1 MRCCRRRLSRVR
13 LYFAQR
19 RAPAKTKPNMENQPG
34 PVRKVKTSAGE
45 VVRYAMPIGDGE
57 ADMNALLGRR
67 LRLEFSGDIYCVH
80 CGRKTRK
87 SFNQGYCFP
96 CFRALAECDSCIVKP
111 ELCHFHHGTCRDAEW
126 AAGHCMTPHV
136 VYLANSSG
144 LKVGITRK
152 SNIPARWMD
161 QGAVQARP
169 LFEVQNRYQSGLMEV
184 AIKKTV
190 SDRTDW
196 RKMLGGEP
204 ETLDLAAEAE
214 RLLAPCEKEIAAI
227 REKFGAEKITRAK
240 DAQTL
245 TFRYPVRRYPQKII
259 PCNLDKNPVIEDT
272 LAGIKGQ
279 YLILN
284 SGVLNVRKF
293 AGYQVTLRGL

>member
-1 MRCCRRRLSRVR
+1 MPKIETQTGPLRKM
-13 LYFAQR
+13 
-19 RAPAKTKPNMENQPG
+19 KTF
-34 PVRKVKTSAGE
+34 AGE
-45 VVRYAMPIGDGE
+45 VVRYAMPVGDGE
-57 ADMNALLGRR
+57 VDMNALLGRR

-80 CGRKTRK
+80 CGRKTKK

-96 CFRALAECDSCIVKP
+96 CFRDLAECDSCIVKP

-126 AAGHCMTPHV
+126 ATGHCMTPHV

-161 QGAVQARP
+161 QGAVQAMP
-169 LFEVQNRYQSGLMEV
+169 LFAVQNRYQSGLVEV
-184 AIKKTV
+184 AIKKHV

-204 ETLDLAAEAE
+204 EALDLAAEAG
-214 RLLAPCEKEIAAI
+214 RLLAPCEQEIAAI
-227 REKFGAEKITRAK
+227 RKKFGAEKISRAK
-240 DAQTL
+240 DAQTF

-259 PCNLDKNPVIEDT
+259 PCSLDKSPVIEGT
-272 LAGIKGQ
+272 LTGIKGQ

-284 SGVLNVRKF
+284 NGVLNVRKF
-293 AGYQVTLRGL
+293 AGYQVTLRGLT